1 MRLLQCGY
9 LFIAIF
15 LNLRVTTLYDINFAT
30 NSDNLILFG
39 FLSQYFGIH
48 LEFNLKS

>member
-1 MRLLQCGY
+1 MWI
-9 LFIAIF
+9 FIYCYI
-15 LNLRVTTLYDINFAT
+15 LNLRVTTLDDINFAT

>member
-1 MRLLQCGY
+1 MRLQQ
-9 LFIAIF
+9 FIYCYILIF
-15 LNLRVTTLYDINFAT
+15 RVTTLDDINFAT